1 MEQGISINEV
11 KKVIMES
18 VTIYL
23 AKDEEGKYLM
33 PQSKQRP
40 LFLSGPAGIGKTE
53 IVEQAAQA
61 CGIGFVSYSLTHHT
75 RQSAVGLPAIVEE
88 TYGGDSYEVTRYTI
102 PEIVD
107 AVYHCISRGQREGI
121 LFVDEVNCVSET
133 MLAVMLQFLQ
143 NKTFGTY
150 KIPEGWLIVA
160 AGNPVEYNRSARKF
174 DAVTRDRLRMIS
186 VQPDAGTW
194 IRYAQKKGMHA
205 AVVSFI
211 RNNRESIYLFR
222 KEGGNLRI
230 VTPRG
235 WEDLSNVLCGYEKY
249 GYPVDLSLIIQ
260 FIQDE
265 ETAAAFYS
273 YYVLYQKFLKGNEI
287 HELLENGRIHPAAQL
302 LESLDFSSR
311 WAVLCILLKRLGDEG
326 SVLSNQFRELRFG
339 DGGNP
344 DADQRNR
351 RLEQWHQRLG
361 NCLKCVEE
369 GTGKGGEM
377 EYFLSGICCNPGTGY
392 LLALRENPT
401 YDRLYREVNGTGIDR
416 RELKNQISRRMQ
428 TGKV

>member
-1 MEQGISINEV
+1 MRQGISISDV

-53 IVEQAAQA
+53 IVEQAAQE

-75 RQSAVGLPAIVEE
+75 RQSAVGLPAIIEK
-88 TYGGDSYEVTRYTI
+88 TYDGNSYEITRYTI

-107 AVYHCISRGQREGI
+107 TVYQCISQGQKEGI

-143 NKTFGTY
+143 NKTFGTW
-150 KIPEGWLIVA
+150 KIPQGWIIVA

-186 VQPDAGTW
+186 VQPDADIW
-194 IRYAQKKGMHA
+194 ISYAQKRGMHA
-205 AVVSFI
+205 AVISFI

-235 WEDLSNVLCGYEKY
+235 WEDLSNVLCGYEKH
-249 GYPVDLSLIIQ
+249 GYQVDLPLIIQ

-273 YYVLYQKFLKGNEI
+273 YYEMYRNFLKGGEI
-287 HELLENGRIHPAAQL
+287 HSLMENGRIHPAAQL
-302 LESLDFSSR
+302 LKTLEFSSR
-311 WAVLCILLKRLGDEG
+311 WAVLCIILKRLGDEG
-326 SVLSNQFRELRFG
+326 SVLSKQFRELRQD
-339 DGGNP
+339 DGAKTDP
-344 DADQRNR
+344 DQLNR
-351 RLEQWHQRLG
+351 ELDQWHQLLG

-369 GTGKGGEM
+369 GTGKGAEM
-377 EYFLSGICCNPGTGY
+377 EYFLSSICCNPGTGY
-392 LLALRENPT
+392 LLALRENPV
-401 YDRLYREVNGTGIDR
+401 YDGLYREVNGTGINR

-428 TGKV
+428 KGK